1 MYFIRHFFRSKP
13 VITLALFV
21 LGTVF
26 LSRDPWVQRKK
37 AFMPFHQILKRIP
50 GLPKMPQFPEP
61 VAVSKQGG
69 LLLPIPKTG
78 RTRALSRFY
87 KKLDSLKRTG
97 KGKIRILHYGDS
109 ILWGDNVSRR
119 IRANLT
125 EVFGDGGRGLL
136 PVAFKITDYKL
147 DGVRQ
152 AFSPDWRIR
161 NLMTTQPGKT
171 PLGIT
176 LRRYTAGTAGISSWT
191 FEKENAVRTVTFFME
206 ELKRDARLTVR
217 YSDNNVEQR
226 TLPAGS
232 GKSIRIRFKK
242 DVTAITLNT
251 ARGAVFYGA
260 SFEDGNGIVYSPVIR
275 KGIFA
280 QDFCSIEKNR
290 FTAQMKIFRPD
301 LVLFQFG
308 KNESGW
314 KLFSDIDHEKGIR
327 CFVSMIRKAAPGC
340 DLILVGPAARLYR
353 DRSGM
358 KLYSTI
364 NTIRSIQK
372 RVAKELGLGYYD
384 TYTVLDGVQGMK
396 NMVARGL
403 AMTDYVHLTG
413 KGGDILGDRV
423 TKDLLTGYGSWLKTR
438 GQTDGGLLKY
448 FSKPKSSRETEQ
460 QTATSQVN
468 FDTVGFVFFFVAV
481 FLLYWIMAG
490 TGMLRLAMLLIASY
504 YFYMSWNPV
513 FITLI
518 ILSTIV
524 DFIAGKLIDRARTE
538 GRKGAARSWLVIS
551 LVSNLSLLFFFKYF
565 NLFADFVARLGGPQF
580 SFISLILPAGISF
593 YTFQTMSYSLD
604 IYAGKLK
611 PVHSFLD
618 FALFV
623 SFFPQ
628 LVAGPIVR
636 ARDFLPQIKKKP
648 IFNPVLVQQG
658 LFLIAIG
665 IFKKVVLSDQIAV
678 NFVDRVFKSPEM
690 YSSLE
695 NLFAVYG
702 YGLQIYCDFSGY
714 SDIAIGAAAMLGFHL
729 PLNFN
734 SPYKA
739 VSLQDFWR
747 RWHISLSTWLR
758 DYLYIPLG
766 GSRRGRIRTYANL
779 LITMLLGGLW
789 HGPAYRFI
797 IWGALH
803 GSGLAIVRWFQR
815 FRIARGFKGTSI
827 IGKLL
832 GWLLTFHFVSFA
844 WIFFRAK
851 TMDKAGKII
860 SRIGEGTTHLPNVT
874 LVVAAVLLGGY
885 LLHLVPEKWYAGFKR
900 LFVRMPSPVQALF
913 LLILA
918 VIFYKTAIKGVVP
931 FTYFQ
936 F

>member
-13 VITLALFV
+13 VVTLALFV
-21 LGTVF
+21 LGVFF
-26 LSRDPWVQRKK
+26 LSRDPFVQRKNF
-37 AFMPFHQILKRIP
+37 FMPFHQILKRIP
-50 GLPKMPQFPEP
+50 GLPEMPKFPEP
-61 VAVSKQGG
+61 VAVSRQGG
-69 LLLPIPKTG
+69 LTLPIPPGGKI
-78 RTRALSRFY
+78 RALDRFY
-87 KKLDSLKRTG
+87 RKLDVLKRTG
-97 KGKIRILHYGDS
+97 KGKVRILHYGDS
-109 ILWGDNVSRR
+109 ILWGDNVTRKMR
-119 IRANLT
+119 KNLVR
-125 EVFGDGGRGLL
+125 VFGDGGRGLL

-147 DGVRQ
+147 DGVKQ

-176 LRRYTAGTAGISSWT
+176 LRRYTAGAAGISSWT
-191 FEKENAVRTVTFFME
+191 FERERAVRSVTLF
-206 ELKRDARLTVR
+206 LDRLQHDARLTIR
-217 YSDNNVEQR
+217 FSDNTVGQR
-226 TLPAGS
+226 TVPAGTAE
-232 GKSIRIRFKK
+232 RYAIRFNK
-242 DVTAITLNT
+242 DVTGITLNT
-251 ARGAVFYGA
+251 SSGSVFYGA
-260 SFEDGNGIVYSPVIR
+260 SFEDGAGVVYSPVIR

-280 QDFCSIEKNR
+280 QDFCSIEKKR
-290 FTAQMKIFRPD
+290 FIRQMKTFHPD
-301 LVLFQFG
+301 LAVFQFG

-314 KLFSDIDHEKGIR
+314 SLFSAKDHEKGIR
-327 CFVSMIRKAAPGC
+327 CFISMIRKAVPGC
-340 DLILVGPAARLYR
+340 DILLVGPAARLYR
-353 DRSGM
+353 DKYGL

-364 NTIRSIQK
+364 NIIRGIQRK
-372 RVAKELGLGYYD
+372 LSKELGLGYYD
-384 TYTVLDGVQGMK
+384 AFTILDGVRGMK

-413 KGGDILGDRV
+413 RGGDILADRM
-423 TKDLLTGYGSWLKTR
+423 TRDLLKGYGSWLKNR
-438 GQTDGGLLKY
+438 GRNDGGLLKY
-448 FSKPKSSRETEQ
+448 FSKPRGDRSTEQ

-468 FDTVGFVFFFVAV
+468 FDTVGFVFFFIAV
-481 FLLYWIMAG
+481 FLLYWMMAG

-518 ILSTIV
+518 VLSTIV
-524 DFIAGKLIDRARTE
+524 DFFAGKLIDRARTE
-538 GRKGAARSWLVIS
+538 GRRGAARTWLVIS

-565 NLFADFVARLGGPQF
+565 NLFADFVARIGGPQF

-648 IFNPVLVQQG
+648 VFNPVLVQQG

-739 VSLQDFWR
+739 VSLQDFWH
-747 RWHISLSTWLR
+747 RWHISLSSWLR

-766 GSRRGRIRTYANL
+766 GSRKGRIRTYGNL

-815 FRIARGFKGTSI
+815 FRIARGFKGKSI

-851 TMDKAGKII
+851 TMEKAGKII
-860 SRIGEGTTHLPNVT
+860 SKIGEGSTHLPNVT
-874 LVVAAVLLGGY
+874 LVIAAVLLGGY
-885 LLHLVPEKWYAGFKR
+885 LLHMVPEKWYAGFKR
-900 LFVRMPSPVQALF
+900 LFVKVPSPVQALF
-913 LLILA
+913 LLMFA
-918 VIFYKTAIKGVVP
+918 VVFYKTAIKGVVP